1 MNRSFY
7 QLLYQITPI
16 FLTNGIATNIGG
28 KIIPIMALL
37 NPNAYNILF
46 SGGNGDFNMDSYFG
60 IFQPASG
67 GSLVAQQIAE
77 YPFASLNV
85 AANATVKQPIELSMI
100 MVTPMKTEYAWA
112 VKNATMTALK
122 AALDTHNNMGGTY
135 TVFTPA
141 FTYYDMIM
149 LNLSDMSNPQI
160 ALPQNTWKWDFRK
173 PLVSQTDLVSAENNL
188 YSKITGGIQT
198 STEWTNALTALGL
211 PASSVNAAAGSG
223 GTAPFAP
230 PVTIGGLVPLSPLS
244 Q

>member
-1 MNRSFY
+1 MLSFY

-16 FLTNGIATNIGG
+16 FLNNGIATNIGG
-28 KIIPIMALL
+28 GIVPIMALL

-46 SGGNGDFNMDSYFG
+46 SGGSGEFNMDSYFG

-67 GSLVAQQIAE
+67 GSLITQQIAE
-77 YPFASLNV
+77 YPFANLSV
-85 AANATVKQPIELSMI
+85 AANATVKSPIEVSMI
-100 MVTPMKTEYAWA
+100 MVTPMKTQYAWA

-149 LNLSDMSNPQI
+149 LGLSDMSNPQI

-173 PLVSQTDLVSAENNL
+173 PLVNQTDLVFAENNL
-188 YSKITGGIQT
+188 YAKITGGVQT
-198 STEWTNALTALGL
+198 STEWTSALTALGL
-211 PASSVNAAAGSG
+211 PASTVNQALGAG
-223 GTAPFAP
+223 GTAPLAP
-230 PVTIGGLVPLSPLS
+230 PVTIGGTQPAILL
-244 Q
+244 